1 MEKGS
6 VVVSPVSLK
15 SLIAARRIALRRRIW
30 FKTLSRIERAQVD
43 LTIQVVRK
51 VQSKVLKNILSNILQ
66 KISRIVESQGSC
78 LEKNVGRLMAR
89 KLSLIATSWGY
100 RSAENWPQDEGFV
113 QFLTINHMHAP
124 RAFKE

>member
-1 MEKGS
+1 MF
-6 VVVSPVSLK
+6 VSPISPK
-15 SLIAARRIALRRRIW
+15 GLIVARRIALRRRIW

-43 LTIQVVRK
+43 LTIQVVLK
-51 VQSKVLKNILSNILQ
+51 VQSKVLKNILTNILL

-78 LEKNVGRLMAR
+78 LEKNVGRSLA
-89 KLSLIATSWGY
+89 KNLSLIATSWGY

-124 RAFKE
+124 IAFKE

>member
-1 MEKGS
+1 MF
-6 VVVSPVSLK
+6 VSPITPK
-15 SLIAARRIALRRRIW
+15 SLVVARRIALRRRIW

-43 LTIQVVRK
+43 LTIQVVLK
-51 VQSKVLKNILSNILQ
+51 VQSKVLKNILTNILQ

-78 LEKNVGRLMAR
+78 LEKNVGRSMAK

-113 QFLTINHMHAP
+113 QFLTINHMHMSKTL
-124 RAFKE
+124 RV